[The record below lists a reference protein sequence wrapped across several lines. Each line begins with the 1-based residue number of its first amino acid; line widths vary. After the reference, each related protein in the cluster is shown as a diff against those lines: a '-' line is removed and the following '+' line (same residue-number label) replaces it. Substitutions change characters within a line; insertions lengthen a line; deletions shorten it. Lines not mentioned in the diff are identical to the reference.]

1 MGGITPGPQI
11 VTVLFLAMG
20 LVVIVTLPIWNLG
33 SVSQQCVLVQAKT
46 TLDKVLSF
54 LYLVSLVL
62 KWR

>member
-1 MGGITPGPQI
+1 MGGITPEPQI
-11 VTVLFLAMG
+11 VTVLLLATG

-33 SVSQQCVLVQAKT
+33 SVSQPCVLAQAET

-54 LYLVSLVL
+54 LYFVSLVL

>member
-33 SVSQQCVLVQAKT
+33 SVSQQCVLAQAKT